1 MYPVSS
7 RKQQYQVGN
16 YSYSNYNACP
26 PFILV
31 PEAGF
36 SRDSLVIRQVISKQ
50 PFPLSGSQTTPSSEM
65 RFALKISV

>member
-16 YSYSNYNACP
+16 YSYSNYNASP

-31 PEAGF
+31 PEGRIYRF
-36 SRDSLVIRQVISKQ
+36 LDNLVSQIKQ
-50 PFPLSGSQTTPSSEM
+50 PFPLYVLVGLEVAGSLAFLCLS
-65 RFALKISV
+65 F